1 LRDGLRKQREEGSK
15 QLTNDTH
22 DFDWWE
28 SAHAHKLRVLKVRE
42 RNKRREG
49 GKSMSDAR
57 KCSTER
63 RASARAGIDRE
74 DGGGELGRRFG
85 LWFFFSF
92 PFLWWRGK

>member
-1 LRDGLRKQREEGSK
+1 
-15 QLTNDTH
+15 
-22 DFDWWE
+22 
-28 SAHAHKLRVLKVRE
+28 
-42 RNKRREG
+42 
-49 GKSMSDAR
+49 MSDAR

-85 LWFFFSF
+85 SWFFFSF